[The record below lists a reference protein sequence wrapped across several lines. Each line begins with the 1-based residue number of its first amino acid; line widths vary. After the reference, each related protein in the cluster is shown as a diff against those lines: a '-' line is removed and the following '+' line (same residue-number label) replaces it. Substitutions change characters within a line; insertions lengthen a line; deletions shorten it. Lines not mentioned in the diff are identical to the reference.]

1 MSDSGAHEIT
11 HELAHFSF
19 DHNTRDD
26 AGDKG
31 GGAGDG
37 RGGSEPPVVPLSD
50 FARTNSPTNSR
61 EPPWVLL
68 FDVGRFG
75 GDTRGGRY
83 RQGPQTTGGG
93 GKGERAEGGG
103 DGETEEERIGGVLRE
118 IEEKAEEWSVLDLY
132 FSPLRFLLCVAVLL
146 ELP

>member
-1 MSDSGAHEIT
+1 
-11 HELAHFSF
+11 
-19 DHNTRDD
+19 
-26 AGDKG
+26 
-31 GGAGDG
+31 
-37 RGGSEPPVVPLSD
+37 
-50 FARTNSPTNSR
+50 
-61 EPPWVLL
+61 VLL

-83 RQGPQTTGGG
+83 RQGLQTTGGG
-93 GKGERAEGGG
+93 GEGERAEGGG

-132 FSPLRFLLCVAVLL
+132 FSPLRFFLCVAVLL

>member
-31 GGAGDG
+31 RGAGDG

-75 GDTRGGRY
+75 GDTSGGRY
-83 RQGPQTTGGG
+83 KQRGIQTTGGG
-93 GKGERAEGGG
+93 GNGEGAERGGEG
-103 DGETEEERIGGVLRE
+103 ETKKGETEEERLGGVLRE
-118 IEEKAEEWSVLDLY
+118 IEEKTEEWSVLDMY
-132 FSPLRFLLCVAVLL
+132 FAPLRFFI
-146 ELP
+146 